1 MAMRCQWVARRRD
14 ANLFV
19 CIQRRGSI
27 GSCPACRGAH
37 ACTRAAAERRRAS
50 QRAASRARRSP
61 LSLSSVSRQL
71 RICAFRWA
79 ISRGQEALGEAR
91 PAAAAWAGGG
101 GSGLERSVAVV
112 GAGLR
117 RGRGARA
124 HGARRTR
131 GEVQALCGGRDATR
145 GWPPAL
151 PRRTWRPLN
160 RRAAWRGQT
169 QTRERTPAP
178 RGRRS
183 SASRSPSTP
192 PRSSRCAGA
201 PAPRPAARAARRDV
215 APHHA
220 HITCHRGEWHMSSGA
235 VPPGAR
241 GGAAGGLQRGIPRG
255 QWPLASAALL
265 RAPARDAAAASAALQ
280 SQRSRR
286 SEF

>member
-131 GEVQALCGGRDATR
+131 GEVQALCGGGRRDARVASCPTSADMA
-145 GWPPAL
+145 PA
-151 PRRTWRPLN
+151 
-160 RRAAWRGQT
+160 Q
-169 QTRERTPAP
+169 
-178 RGRRS
+178 
-183 SASRSPSTP
+183 P
-192 PRSSRCAGA
+192 PRSVAGA
-201 PAPRPAARAARRDV
+201 DTDAGADAGAERETQQRV
-215 APHHA
+215 ALAKHTTA
-220 HITCHRGEWHMSSGA
+220 QLKVRG
-235 VPPGAR
+235 R
-241 GGAAGGLQRGIPRG
+241 TR
-255 QWPLASAALL
+255 ASA
-265 RAPARDAAAASAALQ
+265 S
-280 SQRSRR
+280 STRR
-286 SEF
+286 STRRSASPRAHHVPQR